1 MSFWKNSSSQPK
13 RNYRWL
19 VSFGSGAGP
28 IQEPIK
34 WWAKT
39 VNVPSFDVS
48 EVEHNFL
55 DNKYYYPGRVSW
67 TEITLTLVDP
77 AGDPVDTVAETLNLL
92 SLSGYKIK
100 DNPNGGAGTNATIS
114 KNQATQA
121 GLGDLM
127 IEVLDPNGTA
137 IETWNL
143 NNVFIKAAKFGDLDY
158 SNDELRT
165 IEMTIRYDWA
175 HCTLSGGPN
184 FNPIN

>member
-19 VSFGSGAGP
+19 VSFGSG
-28 IQEPIK
+28 
-34 WWAKT
+34 
-39 VNVPSFDVS
+39 
-48 EVEHNFL
+48 
-55 DNKYYYPGRVSW
+55 
-67 TEITLTLVDP
+67 P
-77 AGDPVDTVAETLNLL
+77 ASANT
-92 SLSGYKIK
+92 
-100 DNPNGGAGTNATIS
+100 TIS